1 MLEVQV
7 EGQAAN
13 IIYIIR
19 SEVFTMKI
27 ATYNVWNENK
37 GIGGRFE
44 QLIQEIICIDADI
57 IALQEV
63 TSKFYKDIL
72 LQNIGYQYCEFSKYT
87 DEDEG
92 LAILS
97 KYSIESCTFLQI
109 NSEYANSKAQNILLK
124 CGKSRFS
131 ITNVHIPC
139 DSAKEKEEQIVAVDK
154 FIHTQKDQADY
165 FILLGDFNS
174 GINSSIHRFL
184 IGEQTI
190 NNAESNPYWLD
201 IMGNYTALNGL
212 SLQPTLDCIN
222 NPRWKGKNTIYAPEN
237 VDRIYILDNWE
248 PMKFINAELFGTAIS
263 PVNNLSASDHYG
275 VVVEVDFSKRA

>member
-1 MLEVQV
+1 
-7 EGQAAN
+7 
-13 IIYIIR
+13 
-19 SEVFTMKI
+19 MKI

-44 QLIQEIICIDADI
+44 QLVDEIVSIDADI

-63 TSKFYKDIL
+63 TTRFYEEIL
-72 LQNIGYQYCEFSKYT
+72 LLKTGYQYCEFRKYT

-97 KYSIESCTFLQI
+97 KYSIESCTFLQT
-109 NSEYANSKAQNILLK
+109 NSEYANSRAQNILLK
-124 CGKSRFS
+124 CGKLRFS

-139 DSAKEKEEQIVAVDK
+139 DSAMEKEKQIIAVDK
-154 FIHTQKDQADY
+154 FIHQQKEQADY

-184 IGEQTI
+184 TGEQTI
-190 NNAESNPYWLD
+190 NNIESNPYWLD
-201 IMGNYTALNGL
+201 IMGSYTALNGL
-212 SLQPTLDCIN
+212 TLQPTLDCIN

-237 VDRIYILDNWE
+237 VDRIYILDNWKH
-248 PMKFINAELFGTAIS
+248 MKFINAEIFGTAICS
-263 PVNNLSASDHYG
+263 TNNLSASDHYG
-275 VVVEVDFSKRA
+275 VIVEVDFTK